1 MPENNLS
8 LNISCV
14 LKSLLQTKLFHLSG
28 LQLFPRLGPDC
39 DIIALVFCFRDFS
52 KIRIR
57 NKYALSFFTMASFLS
72 GSLVLPLLYLFLFVK
87 FFETNYRKKI
97 NPLVFL
103 RFSFEEIVLRVSRVT
118 YVVIFWFVDFEKAF
132 CVAFFLGSRDFSGK
146 KSTRG
151 FCNVC
156 HRHDQNFD
164 EKFEMCDVKIE
175 EKRWPT
181 WQVQKVWKKQDN
193 TRRASKKENTCR
205 RDSRKR
211 WKSKKIEECQNC
223 DYRDVVSSPTKF
235 NNFRWRL
242 PEGYSEL
249 WLETVK

>member
-14 LKSLLQTKLFHLSG
+14 LKSLLPTKLFHLSG
-28 LQLFPRLGPDC
+28 LQLFPRLGADC

-103 RFSFEEIVLRVSRVT
+103 RFSFEENCSPSLKGDLCGYFLVLWLWKSVLRT
-118 YVVIFWFVDFEKAF
+118 L
-132 CVAFFLGSRDFSGK
+132 VAFFLGSRDFSGK
-146 KSTRG
+146 KIDTCFSKFG
-151 FCNVC
+151 FS
-156 HRHDQNFD
+156 
-164 EKFEMCDVKIE
+164 DVSGLFGVVNLITFYNSVLQ
-175 EKRWPT
+175 RI
-181 WQVQKVWKKQDN
+181 
-193 TRRASKKENTCR
+193 ENTLLFL
-205 RDSRKR
+205 SLPSLFLVYQTQFHIP
-211 WKSKKIEECQNC
+211 KSSDK
-223 DYRDVVSSPTKF
+223 
-235 NNFRWRL
+235 
-242 PEGYSEL
+242 
-249 WLETVK
+249 TVKQMFYFDYSYSLFIFEYSYKFFPLVFPHGNPELLTANLSYLS